1 MWGLERL
8 WLEGLLWGAGITL
21 SLWERGRA
29 YIIPLLLSVYGAG
42 LLYEVGTAS
51 ALIETSWWA
60 GRLGLI
66 FSLLTAASWI
76 AYPPSRE
83 GALALL
89 IQLGAYTLLLRS
101 AHLTMTWAL
110 LETAAIAGYFVALTL
125 SRKENPWGTALTYFT
140 WNVVGSALILMAIA
154 LRLAEGKGL
163 SYPLASAGWLS
174 DGLLGWG
181 WAIKV
186 GFLPW
191 QGWLLRLYEAL
202 PPVWAGWF
210 SAVPKGALLSSL
222 LFMLPDTGEG
232 GLQLGVFYLL
242 SAGTLIGAYSIA
254 WRQASVLRILFW
266 GSLGQGAFLS
276 LVLVPGAQVAGWYFW
291 MVYAVGTWVS
301 FVYAERPWL
310 SSWGRAVGLLLLAN
324 LAALPPVLGFWVKVA
339 LFERGF
345 QLLTGPWR
353 AILLGSGAFALIGG
367 LLSYGKALYILW
379 ESPPLVSMPSRPYQA
394 LYLLAA
400 LAFLLLGIGVGLL

>member
-51 ALIETSWWA
+51 VLIETSWWA

-154 LRLAEGKGL
+154 LRLAEGEGTLLSLSLGRLAIGWPTELGL
-163 SYPLASAGWLS
+163 GYQGGISPLAGVASAPVRGAPAC
-174 DGLLGWG
+174 LGR
-181 WAIKV
+181 V
-186 GFLPW
+186 
-191 QGWLLRLYEAL
+191 
-202 PPVWAGWF
+202 
-210 SAVPKGALLSSL
+210 
-222 LFMLPDTGEG
+222 
-232 GLQLGVFYLL
+232 
-242 SAGTLIGAYSIA
+242 
-254 WRQASVLRILFW
+254 VLR
-266 GSLGQGAFLS
+266 
-276 LVLVPGAQVAGWYFW
+276 
-291 MVYAVGTWVS
+291 
-301 FVYAERPWL
+301 RPQ
-310 SSWGRAVGLLLLAN
+310 R
-324 LAALPPVLGFWVKVA
+324 
-339 LFERGF
+339 R
-345 QLLTGPWR
+345 
-353 AILLGSGAFALIGG
+353 
-367 LLSYGKALYILW
+367 
-379 ESPPLVSMPSRPYQA
+379 PLK
-394 LYLLAA
+394 
-400 LAFLLLGIGVGLL
+400 

>member
-1 MWGLERL
+1 MWGV
-8 WLEGLLWGAGITL
+8 GITL

-29 YIIPLLLSVYGAG
+29 YVIPLLLGTYGAG
-42 LLYEVGTAS
+42 LLYEVGAGS
-51 ALIETSWWA
+51 VLIETPWWA

-76 AYPPSRE
+76 VHPPSRE
-83 GALALL
+83 GALAVLL
-89 IQLGAYTLLLRS
+89 QLGAYMLLLRS
-101 AHLTMTWAL
+101 THLTMTWGL

-125 SRKENPWGTALTYFT
+125 SRKENPWGTALTYFA
-140 WNVVGSALILMAIA
+140 WNVVGSALILMSIA
-154 LRLAEGKGL
+154 LRLAEGQAL

-186 GFLPW
+186 GLLPW
-191 QGWLLRLYEAL
+191 QGWLLRLYAAL

-222 LFMLPDTGEG
+222 LFMLPDSGEG
-232 GLQLGVFYLL
+232 DFEPGVFYLL

-254 WRQASVLRILFW
+254 WRQASALRILFW

-310 SSWGRAVGLLLLAN
+310 SDWGKAVGLLLLAN

-345 QLLTGPWR
+345 QLLSGPWR
-353 AILLGSGAFALIGG
+353 YILLGSGAFALMGG
-367 LLSYGKALYILW
+367 LLSYGKALYLLW
-379 ESPPLVSMPSRPYQA
+379 ESPTPLSPPVLPYRV
-394 LYLLAA
+394 LYLLASLA
-400 LAFLLLGIGVGLL
+400 LLVLGIGVGLL

>member
-1 MWGLERL
+1 MWGV
-8 WLEGLLWGAGITL
+8 GITL

-29 YIIPLLLSVYGAG
+29 YVIPLLLGAYGAG
-42 LLYEVGTAS
+42 LLYEVGAGS
-51 ALIETSWWA
+51 VLIETPWWA

-76 AYPPSRE
+76 VHPPSRE
-83 GALALL
+83 GALAVLL
-89 IQLGAYTLLLRS
+89 QLGAYMLLLRS
-101 AHLTMTWAL
+101 THLTMTWGL

-125 SRKENPWGTALTYFT
+125 SRKENPWGTALTYFA
-140 WNVVGSALILMAIA
+140 WNVVGSALILMGIA
-154 LRLAEGKGL
+154 LRLAEGQAL

-186 GFLPW
+186 GLLPW

-210 SAVPKGALLSSL
+210 AAVPKGALLSSL
-222 LFMLPDTGEG
+222 LFMLPDSGEG
-232 GLQLGVFYLL
+232 DFEPGVFYLL

-254 WRQASVLRILFW
+254 WRQASALRILFW

-310 SSWGRAVGLLLLAN
+310 SGWGKAVGLLLLAN
-324 LAALPPVLGFWVKVA
+324 LAALPPVVGFWVKVA

-345 QLLTGPWR
+345 QLLSGPWR
-353 AILLGSGAFALIGG
+353 SILLGSGAFALIGG
-367 LLSYGKALYILW
+367 LISYGKALYLLW
-379 ESPPLVSMPSRPYQA
+379 ESPPPSLRPVAPTRRSTFYR
-394 LYLLAA
+394 
-400 LAFLLLGIGVGLL
+400 GLPFSS

>member
-8 WLEGLLWGAGITL
+8 WPEGLLWGVGMTL
-21 SLWERGRA
+21 ALWERGRA
-29 YIIPLLLSVYGAG
+29 YAIPLLFGAYGAG
-42 LLYEVGTAS
+42 LLYEVGAGS
-51 ALIETSWWA
+51 ALLEISWWA

-66 FSLLTAASWI
+66 FSLLTAAAWT

-83 GALALL
+83 GALAVLL
-89 IQLGAYTLLLRS
+89 QLGAYALLLRS
-101 AHLTMTWAL
+101 THLTMTWAL
-110 LETAAIAGYFVALTL
+110 LETAAIAGYFVVITL
-125 SRKENPWGTALTYFT
+125 SRQGNPWGTAIIYFA
-140 WNVVGSALILMAIA
+140 WNVIGSALILMAIA

-163 SYPLASAGWLS
+163 SYPLSSAGWLS

-186 GFLPW
+186 GLLPW
-191 QGWLLRLYEAL
+191 QAWLLRLYEAL

-210 SAVPKGALLSSL
+210 SAIPKGALLSNF
-222 LFMLPDTGEG
+222 LFMLPDSGEG
-232 GLQLGVFYLL
+232 GPQMGVFYFL
-242 SAGTLIGAYSIA
+242 SAGTLIGSYSIA
-254 WRQASVLRILFW
+254 WRQASPLRILFW

-310 SSWGRAVGLLLLAN
+310 SDWGKAVGLLLLAN
-324 LAALPPVLGFWVKVA
+324 LAALPPIVGFWVKVA

-345 QLLTGPWR
+345 QLLSGLWR
-353 AILLGSGAFALIGG
+353 YILLGSGAFALIGG
-367 LLSYGKALYILW
+367 LLSYGKALWLLW
-379 ESPPLVSMPSRPYQA
+379 ESPDAFSPPSRPYRA

-400 LAFLLLGIGVGLL
+400 LAFLVLGIGVGLL

>member
-51 ALIETSWWA
+51 VLIETSWWA

-66 FSLLTAASWI
+66 FSLLTTASWI

-110 LETAAIAGYFVALTL
+110 LETGAIAGYFVALTL

-242 SAGTLIGAYSIA
+242 SAGTLIGAYNIA